1 MQRQAP
7 SAEGP
12 LAGRRALLGSLVVGS
27 CAVLLG
33 ACASPGPAA
42 DQPRWSGRLALSV
55 AAHDGQPARGVSGSF
70 ELWGSADRGGLE
82 LAGPLGALLLKA
94 DWSPGR
100 VRVDAGQGVQTV
112 GSLDELATIGLG
124 EPLPLSSLFHWLRG
138 QPEPG
143 TPAQSLDGGFEQRGW
158 RLDTAALADGRL
170 TASRSSPPA
179 LQLRIRLD
187 PPSPVPALPA
197 PTPR

>member
-1 MQRQAP
+1 MQQRAP
-7 SAEGP
+7 RAEG
-12 LAGRRALLGSLVVGS
+12 LRAGRRRLLGGLVACS
-27 CAVLLG
+27 CAALLG
-33 ACASPGPAA
+33 ACAAPGPAA

-70 ELWGSADRGGLE
+70 DLWGSADRGGLE

-100 VRVDAGQGVQTV
+100 VRVDAGQGVQAV
-112 GSLDELATIGLG
+112 GSLDELAAIGLG

-143 TPAQSLDGGFEQRGW
+143 MPAQPLDSGFEQRGW
-158 RLDTAALADGRL
+158 RLDTTALADGRL
-170 TASRSSPPA
+170 TASRRSPPS

-187 PPSPVPALPA
+187 PPSPVPALPS